1 MSEKVLLKELI
12 DEVKKSNKLLEE
24 IRDSLS
30 SIDSYVKTIYDV
42 ALKLYRG

>member
-1 MSEKVLLKELI
+1 MSEKALLKELI
-12 DEVKKSNKLLEE
+12 NEMKKNNKILEE

-30 SIDSYVKTIYDV
+30 SMDSHVETIYDI